1 MPMLDA
7 YIPEGALSPSAEREL
22 LAKLTDLLIEHEG
35 VDPRNEMARKM
46 AWVFVH
52 RPRCTWPAPRQRRR
66 ATASFV
72 RSPKASTTTS
82 VVPR

>member
-7 YIPEGALSPSAEREL
+7 YIPEAALSPSAERKL

-35 VDPRNEMARKM
+35 VDASNQMARKM

-52 RPRCTWPAPRQRRR
+52 RPQVYVAGARQGRR
-66 ATASFV
+66 ATASSV
-72 RSPKASTTTS
+72 RSRRP
-82 VVPR
+82 V